1 MIFFFCIYIFS
12 LLTVPEFLL
21 ITLSSALQKDV
32 RLTRSS
38 GSGNPTRDLEIPP
51 RASQHRQ
58 PLGLVGRGAQK
69 RSHHQSLPP
78 SPLPMIPL
86 SVSER
91 GEAWLPGTVE
101 PTSIPVKH
109 RPGAGCWWA
118 PLPSVSC
125 STAKAGMMTAVLGC
139 FMNLMHPLA
148 KKGEGKNP
156 GKYTSVSEI
165 YTARRIWLEQSLG
178 HIYITRLQ

>member
-1 MIFFFCIYIFS
+1 MIFFFLYLHIFS
-12 LLTVPEFLL
+12 PD
-21 ITLSSALQKDV
+21 SP
-32 RLTRSS
+32 R
-38 GSGNPTRDLEIPP
+38 IPP
-51 RASQHRQ
+51 YNPQFSFAEGCEVNKEQRLWKSHQEPCASQHRQ

-69 RSHHQSLPP
+69 RSRHQSLPP

-101 PTSIPVKH
+101 PTSIPAKH
-109 RPGAGCWWA
+109 SPGAGCWWA

-165 YTARRIWLEQSLG
+165 YTARQIWLEQSLG